1 MDGELAPKTHHGAP
15 CRKCGKT
22 LRYIRANACVDC
34 TSIRVRHW
42 QKANKAKQYAATRRW
57 EAKNPAANQA
67 TKARWRARNRAHQN
81 AAKIERKAKLL
92 QRTPKWVTPDHR
104 AEMRAIYRF
113 ALRMRRMTGNPWHVD
128 HIVPLRGKD
137 VCGLH
142 VPWNLRV
149 IPARMNL
156 TKGNRLVGP

>member
-1 MDGELAPKTHHGAP
+1 MQAKTHHGLP
-15 CRKCGKT
+15 CRRCGGT
-22 LRYIRANACVDC
+22 LRYNKKPAACVSC
-34 TSIRVRHW
+34 TIASVRRW
-42 QKANKAKQYAATRRW
+42 QAKNKAKMYKSSKQWGDRNRD
-57 EAKNPAANQA
+57 NINQN
-67 TKARWRARNRAHQN
+67 KARWRANNRARLQADKN
-81 AAKIERKAKLL
+81 DRKAKLL
-92 QRTPKWVTPDHR
+92 QRTPKWLTSDHR

-113 ALRMRRMTGNPWHVD
+113 ALRMRRMTGRSWHVD
-128 HIVPLRGKD
+128 HIVPLLGTD